1 MLNKTGGSCAGRR
14 QESWLLKCIT
24 LSVCWRYWRVRLESS
39 LGQLMARQQAQTVI
53 VIGYVC
59 SFVHSCVCIT
69 NKSGNLKKKQKKQNH
84 TQRQGNTTQHGHLHS
99 LMMHAGQKK
108 KLFKRNTDQILF
120 MPTHAWYFIQQ
131 IMLNKSWL
139 HVWLARR
146 DQINAKL
153 SIHKIQHCFA
163 ARNEYILQQQ
173 ATGNDNILDLSQD
186 AERKRL
192 RVSLLTSESRM
203 TSLL

>member
-1 MLNKTGGSCAGRR
+1 
-14 QESWLLKCIT
+14 
-24 LSVCWRYWRVRLESS
+24 
-39 LGQLMARQQAQTVI
+39 
-53 VIGYVC
+53 
-59 SFVHSCVCIT
+59 
-69 NKSGNLKKKQKKQNH
+69 
-84 TQRQGNTTQHGHLHS
+84 
-99 LMMHAGQKK
+99 MHAGQKK